1 MARRES
7 RGAPR
12 RTNARQYPRT
22 ARLNQL
28 MREIVA
34 EALEHIDDER
44 LDLLTVTAVEVEP
57 DLRHALVLYDSL
69 QGVEGDEE
77 VLEALADQ
85 RKVLQAAIG
94 RQARI
99 KRTPELTFAPDPAVR
114 QGARVETLL
123 AEVAPGAVEVVVD
136 PDLYGREAGP
146 ADPVDPDLANG

>member
-1 MARRES
+1 MAGPES
-7 RGAPR
+7 SGLTR

-34 EALEHIDDER
+34 DALEQIDDER

-57 DLRHALVLYDSL
+57 DLRHALVYYDSL
-69 QGVEGDEE
+69 QGPEGDAE
-77 VLEALADQ
+77 VLEALAEQ
-85 RKVLQAAIG
+85 RKPLQAAIG

-114 QGARVETLL
+114 QGAR
-123 AEVAPGAVEVVVD
+123 AESAAGRGPPGAVEVVVD
-136 PDLYGREAGP
+136 PDLYDDPGPGRGP
-146 ADPVDPDLANG
+146 DPGDG

>member
-34 EALEHIDDER
+34 ESLEQIDDER

-69 QGVEGDEE
+69 QGAEGDAE
-77 VLEALADQ
+77 VLEALGDQ

-136 PDLYGREAGP
+136 PDLY
-146 ADPVDPDLANG
+146 DDPDLADG